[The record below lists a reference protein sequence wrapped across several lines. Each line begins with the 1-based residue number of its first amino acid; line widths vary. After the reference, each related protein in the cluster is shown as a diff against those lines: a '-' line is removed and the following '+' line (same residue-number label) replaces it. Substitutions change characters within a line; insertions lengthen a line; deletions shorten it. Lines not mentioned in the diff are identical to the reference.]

1 MPAHIVS
8 VGAYTLI
15 ANISVDARIAA
26 TSHSATAHA
35 LAIAMKVLL
44 VSEAVLIVQV
54 GIAAIRVVCLDA

>member
-1 MPAHIVS
+1 MATDVVS
-8 VGAYTLI
+8 VGADALVS
-15 ANISVDARIAA
+15 NISVDTRVAA
-26 TSHSATAHA
+26 ASHSATAHA